1 MTCPGDSG
9 CGSFSAGGTVLVT
22 FSSMLRAVESMT
34 PTDGV
39 QGKEEVK
46 LQGRYIYGTYLATLA
61 EDKDSNSPAIH

>member
-1 MTCPGDSG
+1 
-9 CGSFSAGGTVLVT
+9 VLVT